1 MDKALA
7 MHEDQSSDPQDAHMP
22 SRCGSPLRIPW
33 KAETS
38 KLVALN
44 GMKLPTPKK
53 ETENSDEA
61 TRSVVLNLPTAVAL

>member
-7 MHEDQSSDPQDAHMP
+7 MHEDQSSDPQDPHMP
-22 SRCGSPLRIPW
+22 SRCDSPPRIPW

-44 GMKLPTPKK
+44 
-53 ETENSDEA
+53 
-61 TRSVVLNLPTAVAL
+61 